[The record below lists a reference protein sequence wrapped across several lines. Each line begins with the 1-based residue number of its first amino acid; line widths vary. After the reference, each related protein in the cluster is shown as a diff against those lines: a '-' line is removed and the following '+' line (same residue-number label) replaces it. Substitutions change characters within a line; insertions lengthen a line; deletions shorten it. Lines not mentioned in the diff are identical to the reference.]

1 MTEPTYKPSP
11 AAETLVG
18 LFTGIADDAKELT
31 VPRLVLWEVLVE
43 HAQMQATILRQ
54 QDVVLAHKVAATEA
68 NMRAAARFAV
78 MLPSEQATE
87 ALIDAALDQMWV
99 STGNR
104 ADMLTVLVDFTSDI
118 LRTVH
123 LVKSRSHGGDADWVA
138 ADGVRLVPAPP
149 DTSASSGPKTLD
161 ELGGD
166 PV

>member
-1 MTEPTYKPSP
+1 MTERQYKPSP

-18 LFTGIADDAKELT
+18 LFSAAPEDGATLT
-31 VPRLVLWEVLVE
+31 VPRMVLWELLVE
-43 HAQMQATILRQ
+43 HAQQQATIVHQ
-54 QDVVLAHKVAATEA
+54 QDEMLGFKVAANEA

-78 MLPSEQATE
+78 MLPSPAQTAQ
-87 ALIDAALDQMWV
+87 LIAAAEDGIWAALGRHAE
-99 STGNR
+99 TRG
-104 ADMLTVLVDFTSDI
+104 VLEVLATNLLHS
-118 LRTVH
+118 VY

-138 ADGVRLVPAPP
+138 ADGARLVPAPP